1 MFSTS
6 TATINNNTF
15 DSNYMNP
22 GINENVTLKDV
33 SVETSTQGKQ
43 FLKVSFEDEAGKT
56 ADFTEWENTKGLYVK
71 TDEDLQN
78 ANNRQFGR
86 IIQLIN
92 CYFEKCP
99 EVELNTFVDMINWV
113 KSTLTPLIP
122 TKKKLRLKV
131 IYDKKGYVT
140 VSKNG
145 LYVEPMDVKD
155 SQIKMFARDLT
166 ERPIQADVEKPVD
179 PLAPEMDSIP
189 EAENKIGSDL
199 PF

>member
-6 TATINNNTF
+6 TATINNNAF

-86 IIQLIN
+86 IIQIIN

>member
-6 TATINNNTF
+6 TATINNNAF

-166 ERPIQADVEKPVD
+166 ERPIEADVEKPVD

-189 EAENKIGSDL
+189 ETENKIGSDL

>member
-1 MFSTS
+1 MFSTN
-6 TATINNNTF
+6 TATINNNAF

-22 GINENVTLKDV
+22 GINENVTLKEV

-43 FLKVSFEDEAGKT
+43 FLKITFENEEGKT
-56 ADFTEWENTKGLYVK
+56 ADFTEWENTKGLYIK

-78 ANNRQFGR
+78 VNNRQFGR

-131 IYDKKGYVT
+131 IYDKKGYIT

-145 LYVEPMDVKD
+145 LYVEPMDVKE
-155 SQIKMFARDLT
+155 SQIKMFARDLV

-179 PLAPEMDSIP
+179 PLASAMSDTPETEKSHND
-189 EAENKIGSDL
+189 DL

>member
-1 MFSTS
+1 MFSTN
-6 TATINNNTF
+6 TATINNNAF

-22 GINENVTLKDV
+22 GINENVTLKEV

-43 FLKVSFEDEAGKT
+43 FLKITFENEEGKT
-56 ADFTEWENTKGLYVK
+56 ADFTEWENTKGLYIK

-78 ANNRQFGR
+78 VNNRQFGR

-131 IYDKKGYVT
+131 IYDKKGYIT

-145 LYVEPMDVKD
+145 LYVEPMDVKE
-155 SQIKMFARDLT
+155 SQIKMFARDLV
-166 ERPIQADVEKPVD
+166 EHPIQADVEKPVD
-179 PLAPEMDSIP
+179 PLASVMSDTPETEKSPND
-189 EAENKIGSDL
+189 DL

>member
-6 TATINNNTF
+6 TATINNNAF

-131 IYDKKGYVT
+131 IYDKKGYIT

-145 LYVEPMDVKD
+145 LYVEPMDVKE
-155 SQIKMFARDLT
+155 SQIKMFVRDLV

>member
-6 TATINNNTF
+6 TATINNNAF

-145 LYVEPMDVKD
+145 LYVEPMDVIG

-189 EAENKIGSDL
+189 ETENKIGSDL

>member
-6 TATINNNTF
+6 TATINNNAF

-166 ERPIQADVEKPVD
+166 ERPIQADVEKSVD
-179 PLAPEMDSIP
+179 PLDSEMSYIP
-189 EAENKIGSDL
+189 ETENKIGSDL

>member
-6 TATINNNTF
+6 TATINNNAF

-189 EAENKIGSDL
+189 ETENKIGSDL